1 VTPTNSS
8 PEREP
13 NDVDFLGTRV
23 RLARRFRGLTQRE
36 LGDVVTASPALIS
49 QVETGDRRPT
59 DDLHAAFADALGFEP
74 EFFLDPITDEFLEE
88 ECSFRRRES
97 TPARLR
103 ERVLAHGTLVGV
115 VIHYLNAKL
124 KLLRYNVPRIPVKRL
139 EDVETAARACREHWG
154 LDVDA
159 PLAKV
164 GRVLEGLA
172 GVPIAELDAQ
182 DEQVDAFSRRGAAL
196 SMIVLNTTKGSAS
209 RTLSDIAHE
218 AGHLVMHW
226 DQPLRTPEREKEAH
240 RFAGAFLLP
249 AQQFAR
255 ELGTLSR
262 LDWEHWFELKVRWR
276 TSVAMMI
283 YRAHDLG
290 LIDAVQFRRFYKG
303 LHKRGWHRDEP
314 EEPQA
319 ERPELLQLAL
329 VEAAKRGDTPKTI
342 ARALHWKPSTF
353 AEIVGLDHSEPIVD
367 AGVVPLSDYR
377 ERRVM

>member
-1 VTPTNSS
+1 MQTSSS
-8 PEREP
+8 PEQEP
-13 NDVDFLGTRV
+13 SGVDFLGTRL
-23 RLARRFRGLTQRE
+23 RLARHFRGVTQRE

-49 QVETGDRRPT
+49 QIETGDRRPT

-74 EFFLDPITDEFLEE
+74 EFFLHPVEDEFREE

-103 ERVLAHGTLVGV
+103 DRVLAHGTLVGMV
-115 VIHYLNAKL
+115 VHYLNRTL
-124 KLLRYNVPRIPVKRL
+124 KLPSYNVPRVPIRRL
-139 EDVETAARACREHWG
+139 EDAEVAARSCREHWG

-164 GRVLEGLA
+164 GLVLEGA
-172 GVPIAELDAQ
+172 GVPIAELDAD
-182 DEQVDAFSRRGAAL
+182 DEQVDAFSRRGATL
-196 SMIVLNTTKGSAS
+196 CMIVLNTAKGSPS

-226 DQPLRTPEREKEAH
+226 DQPLRTPEREREAQ

-255 ELGTLSR
+255 ELRTLSR
-262 LDWEHWFELKVRWR
+262 LDWEHWFELKQRWR
-276 TSVAMMI
+276 TSVAMMV

-290 LIDAVQFRRFYKG
+290 LIDAVQFRRFYKT
-303 LHKRGWHRDEP
+303 LHKRGWHRGEP
-314 EEPQA
+314 HEPA
-319 ERPELLQLAL
+319 PERPELLSLAL
-329 VEAAKRGDTPKTI
+329 AEAAKHGDTPAVI

-353 AEIVGLDHSEPIVD
+353 AEVIGVEGPESVENPSVVQLD
-367 AGVVPLSDYR
+367 DYR
-377 ERRVM
+377 ERKVM

>member
-1 VTPTNSS
+1 
-8 PEREP
+8 
-13 NDVDFLGTRV
+13 
-23 RLARRFRGLTQRE
+23 
-36 LGDVVTASPALIS
+36 VVTGSPALIS

-74 EFFLDPITDEFLEE
+74 EFFLDPIEDEFREE

-103 ERVLAHGTLVGV
+103 ERVLAHGTLVGMV
-115 VIHYLNAKL
+115 VHYLNRTL
-124 KLLRYNVPRIPVKRL
+124 KLPSYNVPRIPVQRL
-139 EDVETAARACREHWG
+139 EDVEVAARACREHWG
-154 LDVDA
+154 LDLDA

-164 GRVLEGLA
+164 GLVLEGA
-172 GVPIAELDAQ
+172 GVPIGVLDAQ
-182 DEQVDAFSRRGAAL
+182 DEKVDAFSRRGAKL
-196 SMIVLNTTKGSAS
+196 CMIVLNTTKGSTS

-226 DQPLRTPEREKEAH
+226 DQPLRTPEREKEAQ

-255 ELGTLSR
+255 ELRTMSR
-262 LDWEHWFELKVRWR
+262 LDWEHWFELKQRWR

-290 LIDAVQFRRFYKG
+290 LIDAVQFRRFYKT

-314 EEPQA
+314 HEPEA

-329 VEAAKRGDTPKTI
+329 VEAAKRGDTPATI

-353 AEIVGLDHSEPIVD
+353 AEVVGLEGAEPTTD
-367 AGVVPLSDYR
+367 AGVVRLSAYR
-377 ERRVM
+377 ERKVM